1 MIRKHLDSILIVAGL
16 LAIPCALHAQY
27 GTGKALPPQKNN
39 APAAKSDTPPA
50 PAPVHDLSGVWMMR
64 NPPGSNRGYTNF
76 TYTDPKTSPPSL
88 TAWGEQKFKE
98 ARDSNGGA
106 YTLDQT
112 NDPVLTRC
120 YPPGTPRVYFH
131 PYPFEFVQAQKFMLM
146 VFEYDHTIRRIY
158 TDGRPLPDDP
168 DASWMGYSVGHW
180 DGNTTFVVDTV
191 GFNEKTWLDRL
202 GHAHSEQLHVT
213 ERFRRVD
220 RDHLELDITMA
231 DPKALAKPWTTTFYY
246 QNRPDWEL
254 GEITCS
260 GDYLDFSKF
269 ESFSVKDKDDKDAAA
284 PK

>member
-1 MIRKHLDSILIVAGL
+1 MKSKRLDSILIVAGL

-27 GTGKALPPQKNN
+27 GTGKAITPQKND

-76 TYTDPKTSPPSL
+76 TYTDPKASPPSL
-88 TAWGEQKFKE
+88 TAWGEEKFKE
-98 ARDSNGGA
+98 AKDSNGGA

-131 PYPFEFVQAQKFMLM
+131 PYPFEFVQAPKFMLM

-158 TDGRPLPDDP
+158 TDGRSLPDDP
-168 DASWMGYSVGHW
+168 DPSWMGYSVGHW

-202 GHAHSEQLHVT
+202 GHAHSEQLLVT